1 MTGFRFLYPPECDP
15 AQEVRMKSFDFI
27 QALQID
33 DMVVLQNDRYRGYSD
48 LTLEKFFST
57 DPNVLQYRQAIV
69 EDLVEHPILYDAF
82 CQSVAAIQ
90 NVTDLRKVLSSDF
103 SVDSALSAV
112 RYLEM
117 YEELVDLFSDVFTK
131 LEQDVASD
139 IRSEGMKGFRKL
151 IYEVSH
157 SEEYQNLKRE
167 MAATG
172 KNFGYLKS
180 VTIGINLDD
189 NLRPKE
195 AGIISVNEKAFSA
208 GSIIDKLMKHRLNDR
223 QVMMTPLYPLQK
235 GLHGEEQKALNYA
248 MGSALQTIF
257 EKPLRSFDP
266 LIQNYD
272 KANTAMSAALL
283 DDIRFLTAGVKF
295 ILDMRDRGFEMCR
308 PQICPV
314 EEKVCE
320 LKQVYNP
327 MLAMRG
333 VEKTVV
339 SNEFVLDEKGRFYL
353 VTGPN
358 HGGKSIFAYSVGM
371 AQALCQLGLFVPAY
385 QAKMSPV
392 TGIFTHFPVSDE
404 NNYGKGRLE
413 SECARLSEILSQ
425 LSETD
430 MLLMDE
436 SFSSTSGL
444 EAGYIASEVLTGIG
458 VIGCCGL
465 FVTHIH
471 DLPMK
476 VSEYNAYPGNRSKID
491 NLVAQMEDVEG
502 GVRSYR
508 IQRTTPDGLSY
519 ARDIAARYGLNLQE
533 ICQNAQGEKSS
544 PEQKLCER

>member
-69 EDLVEHPILYDAF
+69 EDLVEHPMLYDAF

-139 IRSEGMKGFRKL
+139 IRSEGMKGFRQL

-257 EKPLRSFDP
+257 EKPLRSFEP
-266 LIQNYD
+266 LIQNYY
-272 KANTAMSAALL
+272 KANTAMFAALL

-308 PQICPV
+308 PKICPV

-476 VSEYNAYPGNRSKID
+476 VQEYNSYPGNRSKID
-491 NLVAQMEDVEG
+491 NLVAQMDNVEQ

-508 IQRTTPDGLSY
+508 IRRTTPDGLSY
-519 ARDIAARYGLNLQE
+519 ARDIAARYGLNLEE
-533 ICQNAQGEKSS
+533 ICGKTEEKS
-544 PEQKLCER
+544 E

>member
-69 EDLVEHPILYDAF
+69 EDLVEHPMLYDAF

-257 EKPLRSFDP
+257 EKPLRSFEP
-266 LIQNYD
+266 LIQNYY
-272 KANTAMSAALL
+272 KANTAMFAALL

-308 PQICPV
+308 PKICPV
-314 EEKVCE
+314 EEK
-320 LKQVYNP
+320 
-327 MLAMRG
+327 
-333 VEKTVV
+333 
-339 SNEFVLDEKGRFYL
+339 
-353 VTGPN
+353 
-358 HGGKSIFAYSVGM
+358 
-371 AQALCQLGLFVPAY
+371 
-385 QAKMSPV
+385 
-392 TGIFTHFPVSDE
+392 VSDE